1 MWGMS
6 LSVPIATG
14 VAILRGQLTGESRKD
29 FRVRLGMG
37 LLLWLVSWLLVFS
50 TIAVPEYFESA
61 RKALRVA
68 WEASYWETIILGDDH
83 RAGPPS
89 NRRRRR
95 HRRSAP
101 YGATWSNTESLGIRG
116 FLTPP

>member
-14 VAILRGQLTGESRKD
+14 VAILRGQLTGESLRISEC
-29 FRVRLGMG
+29 RSEWVSSSGSLVGYWSSRPSRCLSTCASAQGVARGMG
-37 LLLWLVSWLLVFS
+37 GLLM
-50 TIAVPEYFESA
+50 
-61 RKALRVA
+61 
-68 WEASYWETIILGDDH
+68 GDDH

-101 YGATWSNTESLGIRG
+101 YEATWSNTESLGIRG
-116 FLTPP
+116 FLMPS